1 MQQLRILIFLI
12 LTAPLTIH
20 AQTADSTWTL
30 NRCIDYAL
38 VHNIQVKQADIG
50 VKSSRIDLLTAK
62 AAFLPSL
69 SGSLSQTFS
78 NGKVASL
85 VNNQYVNESEI
96 GGRYSLNANMTLF
109 NGNQTEKNVQIQR
122 LQVSSNELT
131 VEQTKNSIIVSITQD
146 YLQVLY
152 DNETVKTDQQTV
164 TTSEAELKQ
173 SKEMLDAGSIAMN
186 DYAQVE
192 TQLSTDQYNLAVAKS
207 TLQQDILTLKQL
219 LELGINDSFEPYFPA
234 LSNDEILQPVP
245 DLNTLYNNAVASR
258 PEIKSSQLSV
268 KIATLTYQ
276 KSKGAYWPTLSL
288 SGDIGTGNQYN
299 NMNTK
304 FGTQLNNNLS
314 KSIGLTLSIPIFNN
328 RENKSAVEKA
338 QLDIQNAQ
346 LNLEAAKKDLMK
358 TIETLYQNTI
368 SAQQKYLA
376 AQQQEKSA
384 QISYSLVE
392 DQFNLGMQNTVALL
406 TAKNTYLSAQQ
417 QMLQA
422 KYAAILNL
430 KLLNFYQNIPITLA
444 E

>member
-1 MQQLRILIFLI
+1 MQQLRILIFFI

-30 NRCIDYAL
+30 NKCIDYAL
-38 VHNIQVKQADIG
+38 AHNIQVKQADIG
-50 VKSSRIDLLTAK
+50 VKSSKIDLLTAK

-85 VNNQYVNESEI
+85 VNNQYVNESDI

-164 TTSEAELKQ
+164 ATSEAELKQ

-219 LELGINDSFEPYFPA
+219 LELGINDSFEPYFPS
-234 LSNDEILQPVP
+234 LSNNEILQPIS
-245 DLNTLYNNAVASR
+245 DLNTLYNNAVTSR

-328 RENKSAVEKA
+328 RETKSAVEKA

-422 KYAAILNL
+422 KYSAILNL

>member
-38 VHNIQVKQADIG
+38 AHNIQVKQADIG

-245 DLNTLYNNAVASR
+245 DLNTLYNNAVASL